1 VKIAMKKSVLKATAF
16 AALSMFAASGAFA
29 QSATQTI
36 SLNAFVNALCT
47 INGTATG
54 AAGETGSVVTSGTN
68 ASAQSVALTSGGSY
82 TVACS
87 TPNLV
92 TVTSANDGIKANTL
106 GGGTNYI
113 NYTATVSQ
121 GIRTTSLTTAGGTA
135 APRVVTDPPGAAPA
149 FNGTMT
155 IGIATA
161 AASGLTPGGYA
172 DTLTVQLTPQ

>member
-1 VKIAMKKSVLKATAF
+1 MKKSVLKA
-16 AALSMFAASGAFA
+16 AAVAGLSMFAASGAFA

-113 NYTATVSQ
+113 NYTATVVQ
-121 GIRTTSLTTAGGTA
+121 GGVRTTSLTTAGGTT
-135 APRVVTDPPGAAPA
+135 APRVVTDLPGAAPA
-149 FNGTMT
+149 FTGTMT